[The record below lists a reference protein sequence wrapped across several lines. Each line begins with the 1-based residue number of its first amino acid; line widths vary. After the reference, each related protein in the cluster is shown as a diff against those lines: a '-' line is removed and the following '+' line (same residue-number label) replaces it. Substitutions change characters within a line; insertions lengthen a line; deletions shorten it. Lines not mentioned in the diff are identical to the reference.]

1 MTKNRLRSAKP
12 VFFMM
17 EPFVVAEDAERL
29 KAKAER
35 LKLDALVFQSP
46 SPFGYFLL
54 NFKRK
59 SFILF
64 AV

>member
-1 MTKNRLRSAKP
+1 
-12 VFFMM
+12 M